1 MASNERVGITLDVLP
16 GTFAGVTAAL
26 GGFNELVAATSM
38 FSKAIADSTSVVD
51 AMTLTLGVALAG
63 AAWESAKAFG
73 ELERGMKIVQAVSG
87 QTSSQISVLTQQ
99 ASKFSVEYKLG
110 IDDITAGLQ
119 TLGRAGLSNVNTQLD
134 TMQAGLQAAKIQG
147 MELNDALEKIVATTA
162 LLGGDLKSA
171 NFGQQAEKLTS
182 QLLSTAM
189 TAPIDMNDVVQTLS
203 YSGGTAA
210 AAGINIQNDDALYDY
225 LGAISAFAQKG
236 VKGSM
241 AGTAMRAFFTKPASQ
256 DTSVLEAFNKLKM
269 KPSDLWEDGG
279 NAMRPVSEQID
290 IIHKQMEKLNMST
303 LDQIELWGKIVG
315 PKMGQQM
322 MKLNSDTIKATSR
335 EIRQTASATELANMT
350 MDNFLSDLSALEQ
363 KGQRSWR
370 GYGEA
375 ALAWIGPVVRG
386 LNGLFD
392 ILGYDIGG
400 VPVFQQFVKAG
411 IIIVISQVIQKLGA
425 VKNLFVGIVQEIRN
439 MLGSMSRSERT
450 VEEQAAAEQKRLQTL
465 GLTKDQA
472 ESLVSSEGRVTSGL
486 KTSNDVLA
494 QFLIKLNEAVALMSE
509 LATLSRSTS
518 MSAISNISTAQHNRA
533 FMEDGTKGM
542 RKTAWFNGLK
552 GGDLTRNEFAT
563 LALRHGMNVEGKD
576 GLLSIYKSSEFQNF
590 WKSNQSE
597 KSKFAT
603 AISLEKYLQQN
614 QKGLYDPKS
623 NPIMGIVSNIKT
635 DTDKIATN
643 TGSQSKTDKVGKTTK
658 NTSESQSNQE
668 RAETEKIVEEKK
680 KQSAKEK
687 EKTTEKNKQNT
698 LEKELT
704 EIDEWCIQQA
714 QAHANSLSQGKTN
727 TDKVVNAKTQE
738 NNISNRA
745 ITELNEQVSQ
755 EAIINNALK
764 KENAAHEQTVS
775 IINQYNAE
783 LNTLRESLSIYKR
796 FRAGNGVASNTASMT
811 SPMRS
816 ISNELINSSGIKN
829 LKQADIVRA
838 VNGDAENAKSQQVRE
853 VLDRKIAA
861 LESDIGYIEA
871 RLPNLRREDREIR
884 QSIELL
890 ENEKNLSLTKLDIAR
905 QQNQS
910 KEKEY
915 LSQQEVN
922 SLYDKYI
929 SYLNNQINKVSGQG
943 VGFGGTFTTRNANR
957 RTGPT
962 REVDKNIVVPQNAR
976 YLQDLRSQK
985 SLVMD
990 PATMGDAQA
999 LRNAIKTHK
1008 MLAEEALEYVQREL
1022 KELSEDVQI
1031 VEANKIE
1038 KQKLVEQSKREQGL
1052 ANDKIQKLEQTKA
1065 LLLEE
1070 QAALQAKISKYRAQY
1085 DMAVFNATFAP
1096 KSKQTSYAKEAIGI
1110 RDSSELAALKADLKT
1125 QKIKIQEVNNEIDKE
1140 KRELHQIE
1148 STLKKENIAL
1158 QQALA
1163 DDEAITNEKHQLK
1176 YAILK
1181 NTELNNELSTLYNL
1195 ETTLEREVLS
1205 AYDAQILALQN
1216 NIAKHNQHMD
1226 VMAGIVART
1235 QAELTEKQEALNAMR
1250 ITRDILV
1257 QQNISEEELSQLD
1270 KEILTL
1276 TRDVKSLKSRLVTGE
1291 TRINEIVTE
1300 RSIAEQEL
1308 LAATQNAAQAT
1319 KRNAGLIGSSGALNG
1334 AQLNAMQKIIG
1345 QTTTS
1350 PLALP
1355 SGLSSSALATI
1366 YGVNGTTTTM
1376 YNKYGLSDDR
1386 VERLKHFGRL
1396 RAQSMTK
1403 NVTPMTDPGPIK
1415 TTNEEYKKLQK
1426 NLNNVNQYYTKLD
1439 SVNRKNTSQTYKNLG
1454 LTRYSIP
1461 MGWGATTNED
1471 STKALQAQAD
1481 KMSSKPLSTPP
1492 GFWGAA
1498 RNSFI
1503 SGLAAN
1509 PRYIQGGGKFYNWMQ
1524 MGMTGMIDWGKI
1536 QKTNEGLSRLGK
1548 VSNIAGGAL
1557 GSLGMMFGPFE
1568 VGMLAVSVAMQSI
1581 QAAQQKYKE
1590 ELEEINSQLSE
1601 ARENLEKAEESF
1613 LDAYDK
1619 ANPKATEDETD
1630 EALLDV
1636 YAGDTSASKDD
1647 GLQSYRDKLYGQ
1659 VVQIEVNT
1667 RKKANKELDPLWGDE
1682 GALQKNLWA
1691 PLEESGGWGG
1701 AAGRAAEAAIVQ
1713 AFSNMIMPNSGAL
1726 LSEEQ
1731 LHPLT
1736 SWLYK
1741 DETLKDYDEKL
1752 KTQTENAKILGL
1764 SDKQINT
1771 SESIAKN
1778 LQDVKIASDRLDGT
1792 LNKYPEWI
1800 ASMDVSENAKYAR
1813 AIMAEG
1819 IDSLGPTEGPAYEGI
1834 WGSGAS
1840 GKNLAQFYKMQSEA
1854 MQLSS
1859 ADKVNIKNAISEN
1872 EDFFKKMQKMYFK
1885 DSKDGKLV
1893 GRDEKTET
1901 KILKSI
1907 QHRLGIMSQKQAQ
1920 IALTL
1925 AAVSEIQRIVSERVQ
1940 PTLMSHMEAAW
1951 QGVAISGKTQDE
1963 VGGTWGTT
1971 AAVQQ
1976 GVSVI
1981 AAQMARLLQQKAMEL
1996 GSLQAEMAGI
2006 DMKDLDKLR
2015 QAESGRGITI
2025 NGHGYTAEDV
2035 YNAKQIFSAMET
2047 SPYEAVALQRGATV
2061 EEARKYGETMKEKL
2075 EKEGRGALAIW
2086 TTQAKGLQYGLES
2099 VVTDAYL
2106 DSLNEK
2112 TGEASGPTDTDK
2124 DKNKDKDSSKD
2135 TANKKNWVNLAICN
2149 KKEIPKL
2156 NVNLFKKPPNFTILN
2171 RNFKLRDVNVN
2182 TADDAKSIQNAVKN
2196 SIIEIQN
2203 RSNPKIIQDD
2213 AAEYDPVNATEGNT
2227 LPTGTKK
2234 TE

>member
-1 MASNERVGITLDVLP
+1 MASNERVGITLDILP

-26 GGFNELVAATSM
+26 GGFNELVAATSQ
-38 FSKAIADSTSVVD
+38 FSTAIANSTSVMD
-51 AMTLTLGVALAG
+51 AMILNVGVALVG

-73 ELERGMKIVQAVSG
+73 ELERGMKITQAVSG
-87 QTSSQISVLTQQ
+87 QTSSQISILTQK
-99 ASKFSVEYKLG
+99 ANEFSVKYKLG

-119 TLGRAGLSNVNTQLD
+119 TLGRAGLSNVNTQMD
-134 TMQAGLQAAKIQG
+134 TMQAGLQAAKVEG
-147 MELNDALEKIVATTA
+147 MALNDALEKIVSTTT
-162 LLGGDLKSA
+162 LLGGDLNSA
-171 NFGQQAEKLTS
+171 NFGKQAEKLTS
-182 QLLSTAM
+182 QLLSTSM
-189 TAPIDMNDVVQTLS
+189 SAPIDVNDVVQTLS

-256 DTSVLEAFNKLKM
+256 DTSVIEAFNTLKM
-269 KPSDLWEDGG
+269 KPSDLWKDGG
-279 NAMRPVSEQID
+279 NAMRPISEQIG
-290 IIHKQMEKLNMST
+290 IIHEQMEKLNMST

-322 MKLNSDTIKATSR
+322 MKLDEDTIKAASR
-335 EIRQTASATELANMT
+335 EIRQTSSATELANMT
-350 MDNFLSDLSALEQ
+350 MDNFLSDIETLEQ
-363 KGQRSWR
+363 KSQRAWR

-375 ALAWIGPVVRG
+375 ALAWIGPVVKG

-392 ILGYDIGG
+392 ILGADIGG
-400 VPVFQQFVKAG
+400 IPVFQQFVKMG

-425 VKNLFVGIVQEIRN
+425 VKNLFVGIYQEMRN
-439 MLGSMSRSERT
+439 MLGTMSRSERT
-450 VEEQAAAEQKRLQTL
+450 IEEQAVAEQKRLQTL

-472 ESLVSSEGRVTSGL
+472 ESLVSSESRVTGGL
-486 KTSNDVLA
+486 KTSNEVLA
-494 QFLIKLNEAVALMSE
+494 QFLVKLNEAVTLMSE
-509 LATLSRSTS
+509 LATLSRSAS
-518 MSAISNISTAQHNRA
+518 MNVISNISTAQHNRA
-533 FMEDGTKGM
+533 FMKNGTEGM
-542 RKTAWFNGLK
+542 RKTAWFDGLK

-563 LALRHGMNVEGKD
+563 LALRHGMSVEGQD

-590 WKSNQSE
+590 WRNNQSD

-603 AISLEKYLQQN
+603 AISLEKYLQEN

-623 NPIMGIVSNIKT
+623 NPIMGIVSNI
-635 DTDKIATN
+635 DTNTNKIAIN
-643 TGSQSKTDKVGKTTK
+643 TRSQPKTDKTGKTIK
-658 NTSESQSNQE
+658 NTSEIQGNQE
-668 RAETEKIVEEKK
+668 RAETQKSVEEKK
-680 KQSAKEK
+680 KQNAKEK

-704 EIDEWCIQQA
+704 EIDEWCVQQA

-727 TDKVVNAKTQE
+727 TDKVANAKTQE

-764 KENAAHEQTVS
+764 KENAAHEQTIS

-1038 KQKLVEQSKREQGL
+1038 KQKLVEKSKREQGL

-1070 QAALQAKISKYRAQY
+1070 QATLQAKISKYRAQY
-1085 DMAVFNATFAP
+1085 DMAVFNAAFAP

-1110 RDSSELAALKADLKT
+1110 RDSSELAALKADLKA

-1148 STLKKENIAL
+1148 NTLKKENTAL

-1195 ETTLEREVLS
+1195 ETALEREVLS

-1226 VMAGIVART
+1226 VMAGIVVRT

-1257 QQNISEEELSQLD
+1257 QQNVSEEELFQLD

-1291 TRINEIVTE
+1291 TRINEIATE

-1319 KRNAGLIGSSGALNG
+1319 KRNANLIGSSGALNG
-1334 AQLNAMQKIIG
+1334 VQLNAMQKIIG

-1350 PLALP
+1350 PLVLP

-1396 RAQSMTK
+1396 RARSMTE
-1403 NVTPMTDPGPIK
+1403 NVTPMIDPGPIK

-1439 SVNRKNTSQTYKNLG
+1439 NVNRKNTSQAYKNLG
-1454 LTRYSIP
+1454 LTRYSIST
-1461 MGWGATTNED
+1461 GLGATTDED
-1471 STKALQAQAD
+1471 SVRALQVQAD
-1481 KMSSKPLSTPP
+1481 KMNSKPLSAAP
-1492 GFWGAA
+1492 GFYGSMRKTFVEGFAQ
-1498 RNSFI
+1498 
-1503 SGLAAN
+1503 SG
-1509 PRYIQGGGKFYNWMQ
+1509 RYIEGGGKFWNWMN
-1524 MGMTGMIDWGKI
+1524 MGMTGMVDWEKI
-1536 QKTNEGLSRLGK
+1536 REANVGLSTLGK
-1548 VSNIAGGAL
+1548 VSSFAGGAL
-1557 GSLGMMFGPFE
+1557 GSLGMMLGPFE
-1568 VGMLAVSVAMQSI
+1568 IGMMGLSLVMQGV

-1590 ELEEINSQLSE
+1590 ELEKINSQLSE
-1601 ARENLEKAEESF
+1601 ARENFDKAEEAF
-1613 LDAYDK
+1613 LGAYEEQ
-1619 ANPKATEDETD
+1619 NPKATQDQKD
-1630 EALLDV
+1630 EALLNLYANGPGDRNDGLDSYRTQV
-1636 YAGDTSASKDD
+1636 YAA
-1647 GLQSYRDKLYGQ
+1647 LC
-1659 VVQIEVNT
+1659 QIEINT
-1667 RKKANKELDPLWGDE
+1667 RKKAEKENDFWQGSQGGMQKHFWSQWDEFWGITLDNENQSIKNELDNEFAIALESAKTNKEFVPRAANNSIASGADLEKEFNKTLGFAGENYWLRLDDTDVQYKLNNSLDNYANWIDDLE
-1682 GALQKNLWA
+1682 DYTSQAKYSMALMTSGMDSTGV
-1691 PLEESGGWGG
+1691 SGGSEITRTYG
-1701 AAGRAAEAAIVQ
+1701 AYNAKMGTLSDNGIADYK
-1713 AFSNMIMPNSGAL
+1713 AFENS
-1726 LSEEQ
+1726 LSKI
-1731 LHPLT
+1731 PD
-1736 SWLYK
+1736 K
-1741 DETLKDYDEKL
+1741 I
-1752 KTQTENAKILGL
+1752 KTQIAD
-1764 SDKQINT
+1764 SIN
-1771 SESIAKN
+1771 
-1778 LQDVKIASDRLDGT
+1778 
-1792 LNKYPEWI
+1792 
-1800 ASMDVSENAKYAR
+1800 MDP
-1813 AIMAEG
+1813 
-1819 IDSLGPTEGPAYEGI
+1819 D
-1834 WGSGAS
+1834 
-1840 GKNLAQFYKMQSEA
+1840 FYKSMQRQ
-1854 MQLSS
+1854 M
-1859 ADKVNIKNAISEN
+1859 
-1872 EDFFKKMQKMYFK
+1872 FTF
-1885 DSKDGKLV
+1885 KDGKLQRV
-1893 GRDEKTET
+1893 EGKELKVLQAISKKAGHITNEQAKQT
-1901 KILKSI
+1901 LILSTLGSI
-1907 QHRLGIMSQKQAQ
+1907 HDFVQNN
-1920 IALTL
+1920 
-1925 AAVSEIQRIVSERVQ
+1925 VQ
-1940 PTLMSHMEAAW
+1940 PQLLANVEAAMQSANTLGLTYGTGGYTGSATSAVH
-1951 QGVAISGKTQDE
+1951 QGVMVISSQLVTLIEQKSLETM
-1963 VGGTWGTT
+1963 
-1971 AAVQQ
+1971 
-1976 GVSVI
+1976 SLL
-1981 AAQMARLLQQKAMEL
+1981 AQSTGIEFGDLTDLARAYDSGHLSPEL
-1996 GSLQAEMAGI
+1996 MKSY
-2006 DMKDLDKLR
+2006 DMKDAS
-2015 QAESGRGITI
+2015 QARSIVNTMQGMYTGVMTTTGWNQEDAYKRAEELFSNKDNTGLWDVKTI
-2025 NGHGYTAEDV
+2025 NGQKFMPEIPDMFRTFEPWA
-2035 YNAKQIFSAMET
+2035 I
-2047 SPYEAVALQRGATV
+2047 
-2061 EEARKYGETMKEKL
+2061 EKL
-2075 EKEGRGALAIW
+2075 TPYIEEQWVKNNID
-2086 TTQAKGLQYGLES
+2086 T
-2099 VVTDAYL
+2099 
-2106 DSLNEK
+2106 
-2112 TGEASGPTDTDK
+2112 TGEASGPTDTGKDK
-2124 DKNKDKDSSKD
+2124 DKSKDSSKD
-2135 TANKKNWVNLAICN
+2135 ANKKNWVNLAICN

-2213 AAEYDPVNATEGNT
+2213 AAEYNPLAATEGNN